1 MDAPEKLQNTISSY
15 QMNHTAL
22 YGEFEDHSR
31 YDLLEAVMI
40 RLGKPDDGSQLH
52 RMLNVLL
59 RTDLSP
65 EEKEKL
71 LSNDFL
77 IDSTE
82 EMKEKLSSMCN
93 LSAGI
98 EEKGIAQGMAAG
110 EDKLASLL
118 RKLIPGSE
126 DYKNAISDDI
136 EVRAAVF
143 KKYGME
149 ND

>member
-1 MDAPEKLQNTISSY
+1 
-15 QMNHTAL
+15 
-22 YGEFEDHSR
+22 
-31 YDLLEAVMI
+31 
-40 RLGKPDDGSQLH
+40 
-52 RMLNVLL
+52 
-59 RTDLSP
+59 
-65 EEKEKL
+65 
-71 LSNDFL
+71 
-77 IDSTE
+77 
-82 EMKEKLSSMCN
+82 MCN

-98 EEKGIAQGMAAG
+98 EEKGIAQGIAQGMAQGMAAG

>member
-1 MDAPEKLQNTISSY
+1 MLVRQVTLTINPAGVSDLNRDAI
-15 QMNHTAL
+15 
-22 YGEFEDHSR
+22 
-31 YDLLEAVMI
+31 
-40 RLGKPDDGSQLH
+40 
-52 RMLNVLL
+52 L
-59 RTDLSP
+59 RG
-65 EEKEKL
+65 
-71 LSNDFL
+71 
-77 IDSTE
+77 
-82 EMKEKLSSMCN
+82 N

-98 EEKGIAQGMAAG
+98 EEKGIAQGMAQGMAAG